1 VSALLAVEDLAVHF
15 RSRLGTVHAVDGVSL
30 TIAPGETLGLVGES
44 GCGKS
49 TLGKAIVGLVPPTA
63 GTVRLEGETISG
75 LSRHAMRPYR
85 RRVQMIFQDPY
96 GSLNPRLTIGRI
108 IEEPLIVHRIGT
120 AGSRREQVSAL
131 MRRVGLHPEVA
142 GRYPH
147 EFSGG
152 QRQRIGIARALALNP
167 KLIICDEPVSA
178 LDVSVQAQVV
188 NLLLDLQRDLGL
200 SYLFISH
207 DLSVM
212 QHIAQRVLVM
222 YLGKIVESAPRAL
235 IWSRPLHP
243 YTRALI
249 AAIPVPDPKVVKPRS
264 DAVIEGEIPSPVDPP
279 SGCRFRTRCPLAAP
293 LCAEQ
298 EPMLRQI
305 GDGSFAACHFV

>member
-1 VSALLAVEDLAVHF
+1 
-15 RSRLGTVHAVDGVSL
+15 
-30 TIAPGETLGLVGES
+30 
-44 GCGKS
+44 
-49 TLGKAIVGLVPPTA
+49 
-63 GTVRLEGETISG
+63 
-75 LSRHAMRPYR
+75 MRPYR
-85 RRVQMIFQDPY
+85 RRMQMIFQDPY

-108 IEEPLIVHRIGT
+108 IEEPLIVHAIGD
-120 AGSRREQVSAL
+120 ARSRREEVNAL

-142 GRYPH
+142 SRYPH

-249 AAIPVPDPKVVKPRS
+249 AAIPVPDPKVVKPPS
-264 DAVIEGEIPSPVDPP
+264 DAAIEGEIPSPVDPP

-293 LCAEQ
+293 LCADQ

>member
-1 VSALLAVEDLAVHF
+1 
-15 RSRLGTVHAVDGVSL
+15 
-30 TIAPGETLGLVGES
+30 
-44 GCGKS
+44 
-49 TLGKAIVGLVPPTA
+49 
-63 GTVRLEGETISG
+63 
-75 LSRHAMRPYR
+75 
-85 RRVQMIFQDPY
+85 
-96 GSLNPRLTIGRI
+96 
-108 IEEPLIVHRIGT
+108 
-120 AGSRREQVSAL
+120 
-131 MRRVGLHPEVA
+131 
-142 GRYPH
+142 
-147 EFSGG
+147 
-152 QRQRIGIARALALNP
+152 LALNP

-249 AAIPVPDPKVVKPRS
+249 AAIPVPDPKVVKPPS
-264 DAVIEGEIPSPVDPP
+264 DAAIEGEIPSPVDPP

-293 LCAEQ
+293 LCADQ

>member
-1 VSALLAVEDLAVHF
+1 MLSTESILAIE
-15 RSRLGTVHAVDGVSL
+15 
-30 TIAPGETLGLVGES
+30 PGETLGLVGES

-49 TLGKAIVGLVPPTA
+49 TLGKAIVGLVPPTQ
-63 GTVRLEGETISG
+63 GTVRLDGVTISG
-75 LSRHAMRPYR
+75 LTRHAMRPYR
-85 RRVQMIFQDPY
+85 RRMQMIFQDPY
-96 GSLNPRLTIGRI
+96 GSLNPRLTVGRI
-108 IEEPLIVHRIGT
+108 IEEPLIVHGVGDAR
-120 AGSRREQVSAL
+120 SRREQVIAL
-131 MRRVGLHPEVA
+131 MRRVGLHPEA
-142 GRYPH
+142 ASRYPH

-167 KLIICDEPVSA
+167 QLIICDEPVSA

-207 DLSVM
+207 DLSVV

-249 AAIPVPDPKVVKPRS
+249 AAVPVPDPKAAKQRN
-264 DAVIEGEIPSPVDPP
+264 DAAIEGEIPSPVDPP
-279 SGCRFRTRCPLAAP
+279 SGCRFRTRCPFAAP
-293 LCAEQ
+293 LCAER
-298 EPMLRQI
+298 EPMLREVD
-305 GDGSFAACHFV
+305 DGSFVACHFVERAADGRIIGPGDAKA